1 MKTPYDAELKAW
13 KKKRIAMIRLSLK
26 DVPKAEIAR
35 KYGVS
40 RQRVS
45 KIVSDYHEKVKD
57 GRISPL

>member
-1 MKTPYDAELKAW
+1 
-13 KKKRIAMIRLSLK
+13 LSLRG
-26 DVPKAEIAR
+26 VPKAEIAR

-45 KIVSDYHEKVKD
+45 KIVSDYHKKVKD